1 MYQQAWLMGS
11 YTAWG
16 WQFVCLAGLGTTS
29 TPSPTVPDNST
40 ISRTSRN
47 AQAAQEPRRI
57 GRPWHASC
65 AAGSDPVRGWLLQI
79 TQGNNGEALKLF
91 ERAALAAPTMVRA
104 YEGIGAA
111 HFGENELPQVP
122 LSRTTVANYR
132 LRMGAKWHKMH
143 HAESRRSLRLRVER
157 RRFPRADSGRQPV
170 AQLAT
175 YTWQIRYDMQH
186 TTLAGSGDTRVPH
199 GGAACAALTCG
210 APQLGGVPRQGRGS
224 RGGLKRIH

>member
-1 MYQQAWLMGS
+1 MNTASVATMYQQAWLMGS
-11 YTAWG
+11 YTACG

-143 HAESRRSLRLRVER
+143 HAERS
-157 RRFPRADSGRQPV
+157 PQP
-170 AQLAT
+170 AF
-175 YTWQIRYDMQH
+175 
-186 TTLAGSGDTRVPH
+186 
-199 GGAACAALTCG
+199 CA
-210 APQLGGVPRQGRGS
+210 
-224 RGGLKRIH
+224 

>member
-1 MYQQAWLMGS
+1 M
-11 YTAWG
+11 
-16 WQFVCLAGLGTTS
+16 CLAGLGTTS
-29 TPSPTVPDNST
+29 TPSPTVQDNYT
-40 ISRTSRN
+40 ISRTRWN
-47 AQAAQEPRRI
+47 AQAAQAPRRI

-122 LSRTTVANYR
+122 LSRTTVANHR

-157 RRFPRADSGRQPV
+157 RRLLRADSGRHRSRSLQLTPGRSATTCNIPRSPV
-170 AQLAT
+170 QATRAFRTAVRLA
-175 YTWQIRYDMQH
+175 
-186 TTLAGSGDTRVPH
+186 PH
-199 GGAACAALTCG
+199 SLAALRNL
-210 APQLGGVPRQGRGS
+210 AASLGKAEDLEAASSAYTKASVARVDD
-224 RGGLKRIH
+224 